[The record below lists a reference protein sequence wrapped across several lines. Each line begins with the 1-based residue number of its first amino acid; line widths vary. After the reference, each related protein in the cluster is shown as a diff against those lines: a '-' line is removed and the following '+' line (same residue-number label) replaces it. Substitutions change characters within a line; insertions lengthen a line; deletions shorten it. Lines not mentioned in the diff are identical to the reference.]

1 MAKKPETKTEEALQA
16 FVPAT
21 DFVGYPFGA
30 DHPIHFRAG
39 IPSTPVPTAYINS
52 LSEKKTETPS
62 DKG

>member
-1 MAKKPETKTEEALQA
+1 MSKKALEKA
-16 FVPAT
+16 DEGLVSFTPAT
-21 DFVGYPFGA
+21 DFVGFPFGQ

-39 IPSTPVPTAYINS
+39 IPSTPVPASYINS